1 MSSKYSDV
9 KLHINGKWRDAIA
22 GETLDVINPATE
34 DVIGNVAHARSS
46 DLDEALEA
54 MRSEFGHTK
63 SPRTII
69 HAPIWPFLPSGKV
82 DRRHLAEV
90 AAEFLAATI

>member
-34 DVIGNVAHARSS
+34 EVIGNVAHARSS
-46 DLDEALEA
+46 DLDEALQA
-54 MRSEFGHTK
+54 ADSAFKIWKSVSAFDRYNLMRKAGTLLRERADEIASVMT
-63 SPRTII
+63 
-69 HAPIWPFLPSGKV
+69 
-82 DRRHLAEV
+82 
-90 AAEFLAATI
+90 

>member
-34 DVIGNVAHARSS
+34 DIIGNVAHARSS
-46 DLDEALEA
+46 DLDEDL
-54 MRSEFGHTK
+54 K
-63 SPRTII
+63 II
-69 HAPIWPFLPSGKV
+69 FL
-82 DRRHLAEV
+82 
-90 AAEFLAATI
+90 FLKNFLILDKILFLYFKYSFLVK

>member
-34 DVIGNVAHARSS
+34 EVIGNVAH
-46 DLDEALEA
+46 
-54 MRSEFGHTK
+54 G
-63 SPRTII
+63 
-69 HAPIWPFLPSGKV
+69 GQ
-82 DRRHLAEV
+82 
-90 AAEFLAATI
+90 